1 MVEKNKIYET
11 DFTKG
16 VYKLED
22 FCNALRDNNCII
34 DTKVFVNWQDLVNI
48 NWWDAHSSP
57 YDSVR
62 FVIFNKVGE
71 LTYGQW
77 IACNHDLVIT
87 DYAKQEWKDFYPL
100 NENTSRIWERLLFQ
114 SAVKPVEKDYFDSKD
129 NSSKQSFKIDEV
141 VKIVR
146 NSTYFDE
153 LSLIEAVS
161 LRKDIFD
168 LMDMVGFIEEVKYD
182 ANTKNWIAQYDGGMI
197 TMPSWIGN
205 ILDKEY
211 LDKEVKK

>member
-22 FCNALRDNNCII
+22 FCNALKDNNCII

-62 FVIFNKVGE
+62 FVIFNKVSE

-87 DYAKQEWKDFYPL
+87 DYTKQEWKDFYPL

-114 SAVKPVEKDYFDSKD
+114 SAVKPVEKDYFDDKS
-129 NSSKQSFKIDEV
+129 NPSKQSFKIDEV
-141 VKIVR
+141 IKIVR

-182 ANTKNWIAQYDGGMI
+182 AITKNWIAQYDRGMI
-197 TMPSWIGN
+197 TIPSWIGN
-205 ILDKEY
+205 ILDKEA
-211 LDKEVKK
+211 KK

>member
-1 MVEKNKIYET
+1 MYET

-22 FCNALRDNNCII
+22 FCNALKDNNCIV
-34 DTKVFVNWQDLVNI
+34 DTKVFINWQDLVNI
-48 NWWDAHSSP
+48 NWWDVHSSP

-62 FVIFNKVGE
+62 FVIFNKMGE

-77 IACNHDLVIT
+77 IACNHELVIT
-87 DYAKQEWKDFYPL
+87 DYTKQEWKDFYPL

-114 SAVKPVEKDYFDSKD
+114 SAVKPVEKDYWNRIKSVNVKPL
-129 NSSKQSFKIDEV
+129 KQSFKIDEV

-205 ILDKEY
+205 ILDKEA
-211 LDKEVKK
+211 KK

>member
-1 MVEKNKIYET
+1 MYEA

-22 FCNALRDNNCII
+22 FCNALKDNNCII

-48 NWWDAHSSP
+48 NWWDVHSSP

-62 FVIFNKVGE
+62 FVIFNKMGE

-114 SAVKPVEKDYFDSKD
+114 SAVKPVKS
-129 NSSKQSFKIDEV
+129 
-141 VKIVR
+141 
-146 NSTYFDE
+146 FDE
-153 LSLIEAVS
+153 YEDADTSVFKVHV
-161 LRKDIFD
+161 RKIK
-168 LMDMVGFIEEVKYD
+168 ICSK
-182 ANTKNWIAQYDGGMI
+182 KNR
-197 TMPSWIGN
+197 
-205 ILDKEY
+205 K
-211 LDKEVKK
+211 V

>member
-1 MVEKNKIYET
+1 MYET

-22 FCNALRDNNCII
+22 FCNALKDNNCII
-34 DTKVFVNWQDLVNI
+34 DSRVFVNWQHLVK
-48 NWWDAHSSP
+48 SSL

-87 DYAKQEWKDFYPL
+87 DYTKQEWKDFYPL

-114 SAVKPVEKDYFDSKD
+114 SAVKPVKS
-129 NSSKQSFKIDEV
+129 
-141 VKIVR
+141 
-146 NSTYFDE
+146 FDE
-153 LSLIEAVS
+153 YDDADTSVFKVKV
-161 LRKDIFD
+161 RKIK
-168 LMDMVGFIEEVKYD
+168 ICSK
-182 ANTKNWIAQYDGGMI
+182 KNR
-197 TMPSWIGN
+197 
-205 ILDKEY
+205 K
-211 LDKEVKK
+211 V

>member
-11 DFTKG
+11 DYTKG
-16 VYKLED
+16 VYLLKD
-22 FCNALRDNNCII
+22 FCDALKDNNCIVVRN
-34 DTKVFVNWQDLVNI
+34 VFNDWQALVNT
-48 NWWDAHSSP
+48 SK
-57 YDSVR
+57 YDSIR
-62 FVIFNKVGE
+62 FVITAVHGE
-71 LTYGQW
+71 LKFGFW
-77 IACNHDLVIT
+77 IACKHDLIIT
-87 DYAKQEWKDFYPL
+87 DYAKQQWLDFFCL
-100 NENTSRIWERLLFQ
+100 SKETEDVWERLLFC
-114 SAVKPVEKDYFDSKD
+114 SAVKPVEKDYFDDKS
-129 NSSKQSFKIDEV
+129 NPSKQSFKIDEV

-153 LSLIEAVS
+153 LSLVEAVS

-197 TMPSWIGN
+197 TMPSWVGN

-211 LDKEVKK
+211 LDKEAKK

>member
-87 DYAKQEWKDFYPL
+87 DYVKQEWKDFYPL
-100 NENTSRIWERLLFQ
+100 NENTSRIWERLLFC
-114 SAVKPVEKDYFDSKD
+114 SAVKPVGKDYFDNK
-129 NSSKQSFKIDEV
+129 NHPSKQSFKIDEV

-168 LMDMVGFIEEVKYD
+168 LMDMVGFVKEVKYD
-182 ANTKNWIAQYDGGMI
+182 ANAKNWIAQYDGGMI

>member
-100 NENTSRIWERLLFQ
+100 NENTSRIWEILLFQ
-114 SAVKPVEKDYFDSKD
+114 SAVKPVEKDYFDDK
-129 NSSKQSFKIDEV
+129 NNPSKQSFKIDEV

-211 LDKEVKK
+211 LDKKAKK